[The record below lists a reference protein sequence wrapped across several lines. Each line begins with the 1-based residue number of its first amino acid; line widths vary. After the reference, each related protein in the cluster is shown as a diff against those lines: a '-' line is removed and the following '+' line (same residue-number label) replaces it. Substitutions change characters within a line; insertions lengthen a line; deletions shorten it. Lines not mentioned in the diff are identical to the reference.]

1 MGVDKIMAI
10 CPYCKK
16 EINSNNIVVEEISK
30 KAFKFNNEMYSCPN
44 CKSVLVFAST
54 G

>member
-1 MGVDKIMAI
+1 MAI

-16 EINSNNIVVEEISK
+16 EVNEFNLKTEKVSK
-30 KAFKFNNEMYSCPN
+30 KVFGFSREMHSCPH
-44 CKSVLVFAST
+44 CDSILGFASV

>member
-1 MGVDKIMAI
+1 MAI

-16 EINSNNIVVEEISK
+16 EVNGNNLEAEHVSK
-30 KAFKFNNEMYSCPN
+30 KAFKFDVDMYSCPN
-44 CKSVLVFAST
+44 CNTVLGFASV

>member
-1 MGVDKIMAI
+1 MAI

-16 EINSNNIVVEEISK
+16 YVNGYVLITEEISK
-30 KAFKFNNEMYSCPN
+30 KAFKFRREMYSCPH
-44 CKSVLVFAST
+44 CDSVLGFASI

>member
-1 MGVDKIMAI
+1 MAI

-16 EINSNNIVVEEISK
+16 EINGHNLVAEEISK
-30 KAFKFNNEMYSCPN
+30 KAFKFGREMYSCPHCN
-44 CKSVLVFAST
+44 VVLGFVSV